1 MTDNIIVF
9 KKRHFSSFC
18 TQCALFGPAV
28 CLFFSTGLVRNSN
41 LCLKG
46 HRYMNTKST
55 ILNTVLF
62 YSQCLQLG
70 SFSLPGFNWPFIPI
84 DMEDFRK
91 KASPENLQNRSTFF
105 PFYSPGQSKLG
116 HTGNSRVFVNFP
128 KISRR
133 KCTFRTLR
141 FPFLL
146 IEFEMVE

>member
-18 TQCALFGPAV
+18 TQCALFAPAL
-28 CLFFSTGLVRNSN
+28 CLFFSAGLIRNIN

-84 DMEDFRK
+84 DMEDFWK
-91 KASPENLQNRSTFF
+91 KASPENLQNRMKTTGEIYFLSFLQSWPKQAGTHWQF
-105 PFYSPGQSKLG
+105 PCLCEFSYD
-116 HTGNSRVFVNFP
+116 
-128 KISRR
+128 
-133 KCTFRTLR
+133 
-141 FPFLL
+141 
-146 IEFEMVE
+146 IEAGMYI